1 MKLISSTL
9 LATSLVA
16 ASVLAFALPASAH
29 DTLVSSTPTAGETLT
44 ALPDAFSVTMNEDLL
59 DLDEKGSG
67 FGIDIKD
74 ADGTYYGDGCVTV
87 AGPTMSADAALG
99 APGEYTFVWQVVSS
113 DGHATS
119 DEFTF
124 TWAPSD
130 DYTAAEGSAN
140 PGDCNGTYERTIPMD
155 NGALP
160 GDVDNT
166 VFWIWTAGGAAAVIV
181 IAAAIVFLV
190 RRRKK

>member
-9 LATSLVA
+9 LATGLVA

-74 ADGTYYGDGCVTV
+74 ADGKYYGDGCVTV
-87 AGPTMSADAALG
+87 AGPTMSTGALMLG
-99 APGEYTFVWQVVSS
+99 KPGEYTFVWQVVSS

-124 TWAPSD
+124 TWAPSG
-130 DYTAAEGSAN
+130 DYTAATGSAS
-140 PGDCNGTYERTIPMD
+140 PGDCNGTYERDDAAAHSTDTPGRSPWLWVGG
-155 NGALP
+155 GAL
-160 GDVDNT
+160 V
-166 VFWIWTAGGAAAVIV
+166 VIL
-181 IAAAIVFLV
+181 AIMVVLV
-190 RRRKK
+190 MRRKK

>member
-9 LATSLVA
+9 LATGLVA

-44 ALPDAFSVTMNEDLL
+44 TLPDAFSVTMNEDLL

-67 FGIDIKD
+67 FGIDIMD
-74 ADGTYYGDGCVTV
+74 ANGKYYGDGCVTV
-87 AGPTMSADAALG
+87 AGPTMSADAVLG
-99 APGEYTFVWQVVSS
+99 KPGEYTFVWQVVSS

-124 TWAPSD
+124 TWAPSG
-130 DYTAAEGSAN
+130 DYTAVTGSAS
-140 PGDCNGTYERTIPMD
+140 PGDCNGTYEREDAAAHSEEAP
-155 NGALP
+155 NRSPWLWVGGGAL
-160 GDVDNT
+160 V
-166 VFWIWTAGGAAAVIV
+166 VI
-181 IAAAIVFLV
+181 LV
-190 RRRKK
+190 VVVVLVMRRKK

>member
-9 LATSLVA
+9 LATGLVA

-74 ADGTYYGDGCVTV
+74 ADGKYYGDGCVTV
-87 AGPTMSADAALG
+87 AGATMSADAVLG
-99 APGEYTFVWQVVSS
+99 KPGEYTFIWQVVSS

-124 TWAPSD
+124 TWAPSG
-130 DYTAAEGSAN
+130 DYTAADGSAN
-140 PGDCNGTYERTIPMD
+140 PGDCNGNYERMTPLD
-155 NGALP
+155 NGAET
-160 GDVDNT
+160 VDNT
-166 VFWIWTAGGAAAVIV
+166 VFFIWLGGGVFAVIV
-181 IAAAIVFLV
+181 ITAVVVFLV
-190 RRRKK
+190 RRRKR

>member
-9 LATSLVA
+9 LATGLVA

-44 ALPDAFSVTMNEDLL
+44 ALPEAFSVTMNEDLL

-74 ADGTYYGDGCVTV
+74 ADGKYYGDGCVTV
-87 AGPTMSADAALG
+87 AGPTMSTGALMLG
-99 APGEYTFVWQVVSS
+99 KPGEYTFVWQVVSS

-124 TWAPSD
+124 TWAPNG
-130 DYTAAEGSAN
+130 DYTAATGATSA
-140 PGDCNGTYERTIPMD
+140 GDCNGTYERDIPID
-155 NGALP
+155 NGAIGVADYTYVWL
-160 GDVDNT
+160 
-166 VFWIWTAGGAAAVIV
+166 ALGGVALLAAVAVVIV
-181 IAAAIVFLV
+181 LTV
-190 RRRKK
+190 RRKK